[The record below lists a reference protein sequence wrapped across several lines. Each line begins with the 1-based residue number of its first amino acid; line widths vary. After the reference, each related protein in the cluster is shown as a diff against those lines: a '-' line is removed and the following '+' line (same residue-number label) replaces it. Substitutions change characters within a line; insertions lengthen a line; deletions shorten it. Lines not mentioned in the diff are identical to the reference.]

1 MKYFIDYGTGAGN
14 EWVSG
19 TLADAK
25 AVADDGAAY
34 TQCGI
39 CIIGE
44 DGEAVAGRPWIGRA
58 FDPEADPDTDP
69 IYFGSFGYFGDWDDV
84 S

>member
-25 AVADDGAAY
+25 AVADDGARY
-34 TQCGI
+34 TQCSIMI
-39 CIIGE
+39 CNE
-44 DGEAVAGRPWIGRA
+44 DLEPVGGRMWIGRSH
-58 FDPEADPDTDP
+58 DPDTDPDTDP
-69 IYFGSFGYFGDWDDV
+69 IEFGAFGYYGDWQMI
-84 S
+84 